1 MGGRVA
7 AFNDPV
13 PIARQNFAGGR
24 NQYRADRN
32 LTPLRRRFRFGER
45 ECYGFLV
52 SHIFPENIILAEDST
67 GAGERIAKVIA
78 RAGICS
84 RRDAEKLIEE
94 GRVALNGEPVTGQG
108 VKATDHDVISIDG
121 KPVGEPE
128 PARLWRY
135 HKPSGLV
142 TTHKDPQGRPTVF
155 ANLPRSLPR
164 VVSVGRLD
172 FNSEGLL
179 LLTNDGDLARRL
191 ELPAGGWTRKYRVR
205 LFGKV
210 KQADL
215 DKLATGVTIDKV
227 KYGPVIADLER
238 SKGVYSWATV
248 GLKEGKNREVKRVME
263 SIGLKV
269 ARLIRIQFGPFHL
282 GQLEPGQVEEIPAKL
297 WREHLGIG
305 RKKRAEKEDIRKPW
319 ER

>member
-1 MGGRVA
+1 MSDDTA
-7 AFNDPV
+7 
-13 PIARQNFAGGR
+13 
-24 NQYRADRN
+24 
-32 LTPLRRRFRFGER
+32 
-45 ECYGFLV
+45 
-52 SHIFPENIILAEDST
+52 S
-67 GAGERIAKVIA
+67 GERIAKVIA

-84 RRDAEKLIEE
+84 RRDAEKMIAE
-94 GRVALNGEPVTGQG
+94 GRVALNGEPVTTP
-108 VKATDHDVISIDG
+108 ATKVGENDVIAIDG
-121 KPVGEPE
+121 KPLDEPE

-155 ANLPRSLPR
+155 ANLPKNIPR

-191 ELPAGGWTRKYRVR
+191 ELPASGWTRRYRAR

-210 KQADL
+210 AQTDL
-215 DKLATGVTIDKV
+215 DKLATGITIDGV

-238 SKGVYSWATV
+238 SKGVYSWALIS
-248 GLKEGKNREVKRVME
+248 LKEGKNREVKRVME
-263 SIGLKV
+263 RIGVKV
-269 ARLIRIQFGPFHL
+269 ARLIRVQFGPFHL
-282 GQLEPGQVEEIPAKL
+282 GHLEPGQTEEIPAKL

-305 RKKRAEKEDIRKPW
+305 RKKDKERKP
-319 ER
+319 RKK

>member
-1 MGGRVA
+1 MASSSVI
-7 AFNDPV
+7 D
-13 PIARQNFAGGR
+13 
-24 NQYRADRN
+24 
-32 LTPLRRRFRFGER
+32 
-45 ECYGFLV
+45 
-52 SHIFPENIILAEDST
+52 FPENSILAEDST

-84 RRDAEKLIEE
+84 RRDAEKMIEE
-94 GRVALNGEPVTGQG
+94 GRVALNGEPVTSQG
-108 VKATDHDVISIDG
+108 VKAGESDVIAIDG
-121 KPVGEPE
+121 KPLGEPE

-135 HKPSGLV
+135 HKPAGLV
-142 TTHKDPQGRPTVF
+142 TTHKDPQGRATVF

-191 ELPAGGWTRKYRVR
+191 ELPAGGWNRKYRAR

-210 KQADL
+210 NQVDL
-215 DKLATGVTIDKV
+215 DKLATGVTIDGV

-269 ARLIRIQFGPFHL
+269 ARLIRVQFGPFHL

-305 RKKRAEKEDIRKPW
+305 RKKRPEPDAAKKNRKGSWTPH
-319 ER
+319 

>member
-1 MGGRVA
+1 MS
-7 AFNDPV
+7 DHKP
-13 PIARQNFAGGR
+13 
-24 NQYRADRN
+24 
-32 LTPLRRRFRFGER
+32 
-45 ECYGFLV
+45 
-52 SHIFPENIILAEDST
+52 S
-67 GAGERIAKVIA
+67 GERIAKVIA

-84 RRDAEKLIEE
+84 RRDAEKMIVE
-94 GRVALNGEPVTGQG
+94 GRVALNGEPVKTPALNVGE
-108 VKATDHDVISIDG
+108 DDVIAIDG
-121 KPVGEPE
+121 KPIGAAE

-135 HKPSGLV
+135 HKPTGLV

-155 ANLPRSLPR
+155 AHLPLRLPR

-191 ELPAGGWTRKYRVR
+191 ELPAAGWTRRYRAR

-210 KQADL
+210 TQADL
-215 DKLATGVTIDKV
+215 DKLATGVTIDGV

-238 SKGVYSWATV
+238 ARGVYAWAIV
-248 GLKEGKNREVKRVME
+248 SLKEGKNREVKRVME
-263 SIGLKV
+263 SLGLKV
-269 ARLIRIQFGPFHL
+269 ARLIRVQFGPFHL

-305 RKKRAEKEDIRKPW
+305 RKKRPAKEEVRKPW